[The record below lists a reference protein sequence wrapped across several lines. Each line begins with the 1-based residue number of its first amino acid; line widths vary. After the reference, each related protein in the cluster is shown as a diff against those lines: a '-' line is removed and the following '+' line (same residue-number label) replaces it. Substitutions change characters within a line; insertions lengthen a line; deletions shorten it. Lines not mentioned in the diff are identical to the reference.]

1 MNSSGKNI
9 IYVDTLEAY
18 KLVLKNID
26 FRQDSII
33 TDNPLLA
40 NDTLTKNNIEDIS
53 IYLKQEKGS
62 ETGQLVLDLSEEIEN
77 SIKAKKYKEKYRQ
90 LGKTE

>member
-62 ETGQLVLDLSEEIEN
+62 EIGQLVLDLSEEIEN
-77 SIKAKKYKEKYRQ
+77 SIKAKKYKEKF
-90 LGKTE
+90 KNFTIS